1 MPSTQALGAALRRT
15 ESIVESRIVGESM
28 CPTFQPG
35 DRIRISCGGGPHR
48 PGDVIAIL
56 TEPPTAHRVFR
67 SFRAR
72 GVSYLMTRGDAA
84 WHADVPLREEYVLG
98 PVVARHDGVDWSAVG
113 PEPRRS
119 LPRALA
125 AGSSWLAVRLA
136 ALVSEAA
143 AQRVALAGSR
153 MAWHVRQNS
162 HRQGR
167 TAAR

>member
-1 MPSTQALGAALRRT
+1 
-15 ESIVESRIVGESM
+15 M

-84 WHADVPLREEYVLG
+84 WHADVPVREEHVLG
-98 PVVARHDGVDWSAVG
+98 SVVARHDGVDWSAVG
-113 PEPRRS
+113 HEPRRS
-119 LPRALA
+119 PARALA
-125 AGSSWLAVRLA
+125 ARSSWLAVRLA

-162 HRQGR
+162 QRQGR